1 MKDGFVTLIGLLL
14 AVLLMGFWFVSKN
27 SDSTTQKTQTET
39 YDQSIQKAED
49 IKNILEQK
57 NLGIEQSLN

>member
-14 AVLLMGFWFVSKN
+14 VALLIGFWFVSKN
-27 SDSTTQKTQTET
+27 SNSTTQKTQMET

-57 NLGIEQSLN
+57 NSEN